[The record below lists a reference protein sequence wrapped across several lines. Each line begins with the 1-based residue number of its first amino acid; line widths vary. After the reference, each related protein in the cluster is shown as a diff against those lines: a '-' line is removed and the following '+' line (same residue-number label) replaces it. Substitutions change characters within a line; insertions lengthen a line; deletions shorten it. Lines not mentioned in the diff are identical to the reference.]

1 MDRNSTVLLRLE
13 DALNHSVGE
22 DARRSLDSMDIVG
35 QIGYWLLVALA
46 AILTLGVRTKLD
58 AGLHTILGALFFV
71 SGAVV
76 ITASGA
82 DKTHALW
89 VIPSGFFIAV
99 LMAYLSAQSGLLS
112 FPFRV
117 LASLF
122 AAIVRIGIPVDR
134 IRAAQDAE
142 LVAAIDE
149 WALREEATKRG
160 GQ

>member
-1 MDRNSTVLLRLE
+1 
-13 DALNHSVGE
+13 
-22 DARRSLDSMDIVG
+22 MDIVG

-58 AGLHTILGALFFV
+58 AGSHTILGALFFV

-99 LMAYLSAQSGLLS
+99 LMAYLSAQSALVCQPL
-112 FPFRV
+112 RRYC
-117 LASLF
+117 A
-122 AAIVRIGIPVDR
+122 DR
-134 IRAAQDAE
+134 DTGRPHPCSTRRRSAGCD
-142 LVAAIDE
+142 
-149 WALREEATKRG
+149 
-160 GQ
+160 